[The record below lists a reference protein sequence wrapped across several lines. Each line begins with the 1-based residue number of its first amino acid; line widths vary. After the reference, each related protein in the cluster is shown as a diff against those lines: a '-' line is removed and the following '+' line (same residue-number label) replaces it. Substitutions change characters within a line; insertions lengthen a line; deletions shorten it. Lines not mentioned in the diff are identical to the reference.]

1 MKNLNRLF
9 YLKLEIKELKKEIEN
24 LSEINSNE
32 LTGMPHGSITSNP
45 TEQYF
50 LKKQKL
56 IEKLNKK
63 LEVYIDELTR
73 IENIIDSIDDPEIR
87 LIARLR
93 YIDNLKWEQIGKEV
107 NLDRSVCSKKLNKYI
122 KENLCEKK

>member
-24 LSEINSNE
+24 LSEINSSE
-32 LTGMPHGSITSNP
+32 LTGMPHGSTTSNP

-63 LEVYIDELTR
+63 LEKYIDELTR

-122 KENLCEKK
+122 KENLCEKE

>member
-1 MKNLNRLF
+1 MKNLNKLY
-9 YLKLEIKELKKEIEN
+9 YLKLEIKELKLEIKN
-24 LSEINSNE
+24 LSEINSSE
-32 LTGMPHGSITSNP
+32 LTGMPHSSTVSNP

-63 LEVYIDELTR
+63 LEIYIDELTR
-73 IENIIDSIDDPEIR
+73 IENIIDKIDDPVIR

-93 YIDNLKWEQIGKEV
+93 FIDNLKWEQIGKKV
-107 NLDRSVCSKKLNKYI
+107 NLDRSVCYKKLNKYL
-122 KENLCEKK
+122 KENYEK

>member
-1 MKNLNRLF
+1 MKNLNKLY
-9 YLKLEIKELKKEIEN
+9 YLKLEIKELKLEIKN
-24 LSEINSNE
+24 LSEINSSE
-32 LTGMPHGSITSNP
+32 LTGMPHSSTVSNP

-63 LEVYIDELTR
+63 LEKYIDELTR
-73 IENIIDSIDDPEIR
+73 IENIIDAIDDPVIR

-93 YIDNLKWEQIGKEV
+93 FIDNLKWEQIGKKV
-107 NLDRSVCSKKLNKYI
+107 NLDRSVCYKKLNKYL
-122 KENLCEKK
+122 KENYEK